1 LHIAG
6 EVQGAASVPTGT
18 RGHTFRARG
27 HYEIR
32 SLTVDRCV
40 TPVLQD
46 RSLAQQ
52 LSRVFSIFSALVAAG
67 FCLTALAYATTSF
80 WVTPDFDRGRVALS
94 AEGDALA
101 AMTDEETGLRGYL
114 FAHDPQFLT
123 AYTRGKV
130 ALARAHEVLAENID
144 SELTP
149 AMLGTRLAEE
159 RWHERWADAA
169 ADERPETVP
178 PSWRDGMV
186 LFDAYRVD
194 EATFAGGI
202 AQRNGALRLRERRLT
217 AARVGFELTVFV
229 VIFFLALRQHRALRD
244 SIVIPVAALLEHIG
258 HVRDGHLEA
267 NVGLVGPRELRQL
280 GEGLNE
286 MVGALVTARKSA
298 EGRDETVR
306 SHSLQ
311 LRQIL
316 DASREFSESLN
327 LSYVVGAVRAS
338 TAAVGGYERAIVWV
352 MDDLKKRLV
361 NADNSAVPMSSDN
374 SAEDVHTLA
383 ARAAKSGRITFEGA
397 NGEVR
402 FSDSS
407 TEPIAAIA
415 IPLIVGARVV
425 GALEARHAEPT
436 LVTVHAVEVLET
448 LATHA
453 ATAIESARLHEVIE
467 ERSQVDPLTRLLN
480 RRRLEEDLD
489 SECKRCARYERPLAF
504 VMLDVDHFKAFND
517 THGHPRA
524 DVVLQ
529 EVAEIIAGCV
539 RTTDTAYR
547 YGGEEFCILL
557 RETNAHEAMHLA
569 ERVRQ
574 RIELRFASGA
584 TPGVTAS
591 FGVAEFLAATPTPRA
606 LVEAA
611 DAAMYESKHAG
622 RNRVVLSMAPT
633 FAVVVPRGETQA
645 AVS

>member
-1 LHIAG
+1 
-6 EVQGAASVPTGT
+6 
-18 RGHTFRARG
+18 
-27 HYEIR
+27 
-32 SLTVDRCV
+32 V
-40 TPVLQD
+40 TPVLHD

-52 LSRVFSIFSALVAAG
+52 LSRVFSIFSALVAGG
-67 FCLTALAYATTSF
+67 FCLTALSYAATSF
-80 WVTPDFDRGRVALS
+80 WVTPEFDRSRLALS
-94 AEGDALA
+94 AESDALA
-101 AMTDEETGLRGYL
+101 GMIDQENGLRGYL
-114 FAHDPQFLT
+114 FARDPKFLA
-123 AYTRGKV
+123 AYTRGTIG
-130 ALARAHEVLAENID
+130 LARAHQVLAENIG
-144 SELTP
+144 SEVTP

-169 ADERPETVP
+169 AEGRLEAISS
-178 PSWRDGMV
+178 SWMDGKL
-186 LFDAYRVD
+186 LFDSYRGD
-194 EATFAGGI
+194 EAAFTTVLAE
-202 AQRNGALRLRERRLT
+202 RESTLRLRERRFIG
-217 AARVGFELTVFV
+217 ARVGLELTVFV
-229 VIFFLALRQHRALRD
+229 VIFFLALRQHRALRE

-258 HVRDGHLEA
+258 HVRDGQLEA
-267 NVGLVGPRELRQL
+267 TVDRAAPRELRQL

-286 MVGALVTARKSA
+286 MVGALVTARRSA
-298 EGRDETVR
+298 EARDETVR

-361 NADNSAVPMSSDN
+361 NADNSAVATSPNDL
-374 SAEDVHTLA
+374 AEDVHSLA
-383 ARAAKSGRITFEGA
+383 ARAAKSGRITFESA

-407 TEPIAAIA
+407 TGPIAAIA

-489 SECKRCARYERPLAF
+489 SECKRCLRYERPLAF

-517 THGHPRA
+517 CHGHPRA

-529 EVAEIIAGCV
+529 EVAEVIAGCV

-591 FGVAEFLAATPTPRA
+591 FGVAEFLSASPAPRA
-606 LVEAA
+606 LIEAA

-633 FAVVVPRGETQA
+633 FPVVVPRSEAQA
-645 AVS
+645 AAS